1 MIYRCN
7 HINQDQQCQ
16 CQSKIFYVARIAELL
31 QSPRRR
37 SRVMKLCR
45 EKTDERGMF
54 SDDDGIE
61 AETGM
66 TGCQTAMSFN
76 VAVEDCSIANS
87 LRNISAEN

>member
-1 MIYRCN
+1 
-7 HINQDQQCQ
+7 
-16 CQSKIFYVARIAELL
+16 
-31 QSPRRR
+31 
-37 SRVMKLCR
+37 MKLCR

-87 LRNISAEN
+87 LCNISAEN